1 LQLVVAGYKME
12 RQAGSAVPPSRIDR
26 AGVAP
31 LRYAQ
36 PIGLQ
41 TRHLEAL
48 VAVAAE
54 GSFSGAARRLGYT
67 PSAVSQQIAALERIV
82 GQRLIDRSA
91 TDGARLTR
99 SGALLYA
106 HAESIIASIHAAEA
120 DLVAAREESAV
131 RIGAVRTIAPRLF
144 PPTLRHFRQRYPD
157 KPLELLERSSSS
169 ELLEF
174 VECGLVDAAFVSM
187 PATNGARFDARPVLT
202 AAFVLAVPSDS
213 ELAHGRR
220 PVALSDVRS
229 VPVIGFDVELVA
241 GGTEDDEPW
250 PWVTHLPQA
259 DSRTLI
265 ALVRAG
271 LGAAIVPSFAI
282 AGDAAIAGVPLA
294 DELPRLEIALVTN
307 GRRSRLPLDWLEDIA
322 SDPDAGATTRT
333 PPASGRLPAPPVRPG
348 RATAA
353 DRLRAAWARM
363 PRFRVPSLA
372 LAPACACVAA
382 AAALVLVQPRPE
394 AIAPAP
400 SSQAPQQHAAARAA
414 ATEVASSGRWVA
426 VSGRL

>member
-174 VECGLVDAAFVSM
+174 VECGLVDAAFVST
-187 PATNGARFDARPVLT
+187 PATNGARFDVQPVLT

-213 ELAHGRR
+213 ELAHGPR
-220 PVALSDVRS
+220 PIALRDVHS
-229 VPVIGFDVELVA
+229 LPVIGFDVELVSD
-241 GGTEDDEPW
+241 GFDEDERW

-259 DSRTLI
+259 DSRTLT

-271 LGAAIVPSFAI
+271 LGAAIVPSFAL
-282 AGDAAIAGVPLA
+282 AGDAAIAGIPLA
-294 DELPRLEIALVTN
+294 DELPPLEIALVTN
-307 GRRSRLPLDWLEDIA
+307 GRRSRLMLEWLEDVA
-322 SDPDAGATTRT
+322 ADVDAAGATHAR
-333 PPASGRLPAPPVRPG
+333 PPSNRSPGRPARPVR
-348 RATAA
+348 TTVA

-363 PRFRVPSLA
+363 PRGRVPSLA

-382 AAALVLVQPRPE
+382 AAALVLVQPRHE

-400 SSQAPQQHAAARAA
+400 SSYAPQHAAAAGAA
-414 ATEVASSGRWVA
+414 AAELASSGRWV
-426 VSGRL
+426 SGRS